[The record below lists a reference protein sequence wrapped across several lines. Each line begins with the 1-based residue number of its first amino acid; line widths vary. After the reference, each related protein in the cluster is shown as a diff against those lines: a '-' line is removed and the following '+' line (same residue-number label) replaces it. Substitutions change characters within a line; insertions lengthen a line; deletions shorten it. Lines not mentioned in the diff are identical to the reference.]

1 MAVDLKVSLA
11 LSAVRS
17 LQMATRLFAID
28 MQGVHWL
35 HWQLFTRVVDELQA
49 YYESVLII
57 VLFHALKAAHSAGPT
72 YTSLTN

>member
-35 HWQLFTRVVDELQA
+35 H
-49 YYESVLII
+49 
-57 VLFHALKAAHSAGPT
+57 
-72 YTSLTN
+72 